1 MGNGSWFV
9 LLVRIAY
16 GLYVWI
22 RERGRKTHDASVR
35 ADGGTAW
42 LQQRGGV
49 DKRPCPGPDDAGGDH
64 GQKNGDPIKRLH
76 PLALRIENQLRKQ
89 EGHTDA
95 DDEPRH

>member
-49 DKRPCPGPDDAGGDH
+49 DKRHCPGPDDAGGD
-64 GQKNGDPIKRLH
+64 
-76 PLALRIENQLRKQ
+76 
-89 EGHTDA
+89 
-95 DDEPRH
+95 RH